1 MRTTLSVIKADI
13 GSIGGRI
20 KPSHQ
25 LLERIREFVINNGKG
40 LVNDIYVRLGINR
53 DIPVFLT
60 SG

>member
-1 MRTTLSVIKADI
+1 MSIIKADI
-13 GSIGGRI
+13 GSIGSHI

-40 LVNDIYVRLGINR
+40 LVNDIYVKLGINR

>member
-1 MRTTLSVIKADI
+1 MSIIKADI
-13 GSIGGRI
+13 GSVGGHI

-25 LLERIREFVINNGKG
+25 LLERTREFVNNSGKD

>member
-1 MRTTLSVIKADI
+1 LSIIKADI
-13 GSIGGRI
+13 GNVGGHI
-20 KPSHQ
+20 KPSYQ
-25 LLERIREFVINNGKG
+25 LLERTREFVINNGKG